1 MNRTYKYRIYGNK
14 QTIANAEK
22 WLELCRVLYNCALA
36 ERIYAYEMFGITLS
50 YIDQQKELPDLRK
63 EFPEYCSINSHT
75 LRDVIGRVNSGYYK
89 FFVGIKNGQKVGL
102 PRFKGKG
109 RYSSFTLIDNG
120 CKLDGNYLYVNKVGK
135 FKIKM
140 SRKIEGD
147 IKYVNIKR
155 TNTGKW
161 FACFNCDNV
170 GKKNIQVGSG
180 EVGIDVGIESFLTTS
195 DGKKIDNNRYF
206 AKSKDKLALRQRRL
220 SRRIKGSNRRKK
232 ARTLVAKTYEKIADQ
247 RRDFHFKTARYL
259 IKNYNKI
266 YIEDMEV
273 WKSNRSLNREMRDV
287 AWFGFFDI
295 LSFEVEETSCSVIKV
310 PAKNTSRICS
320 ACNAINNE
328 LTLSDRT
335 WICMNCGALHDRDI
349 NAANNIL
356 RLGQSLQISES
367 ENPFM
372 RDVNVV

>member
-1 MNRTYKYRIYGNK
+1 
-14 QTIANAEK
+14 
-22 WLELCRVLYNCALA
+22 
-36 ERIYAYEMFGITLS
+36 
-50 YIDQQKELPDLRK
+50 
-63 EFPEYCSINSHT
+63 
-75 LRDVIGRVNSGYYK
+75 
-89 FFVGIKNGQKVGL
+89 
-102 PRFKGKG
+102 
-109 RYSSFTLIDNG
+109 
-120 CKLDGNYLYVNKVGK
+120 
-135 FKIKM
+135 
-140 SRKIEGD
+140 
-147 IKYVNIKR
+147 
-155 TNTGKW
+155 
-161 FACFNCDNV
+161 
-170 GKKNIQVGSG
+170 
-180 EVGIDVGIESFLTTS
+180 
-195 DGKKIDNNRYF
+195 
-206 AKSKDKLALRQRRL
+206 
-220 SRRIKGSNRRKK
+220 
-232 ARTLVAKTYEKIADQ
+232 
-247 RRDFHFKTARYL
+247 
-259 IKNYNKI
+259 
-266 YIEDMEV
+266 MEV